1 MASKAWPSWWLWE
14 LEFVPHLL
22 KRMADRD
29 FDEID
34 LRTMLENASGF
45 SPNVVPGRFT
55 VQTRH
60 SGQPWEVSSNRT
72 MMTSSSWSSQHTQRA
87 DT

>member
-1 MASKAWPSWWLWE
+1 
-14 LEFVPHLL
+14 
-22 KRMADRD
+22 MADRD

-60 SGQPWEVSSNRT
+60 SGQPWEVIVEPDDDDELLVVIT
-72 MMTSSSWSSQHTQRA
+72 A
-87 DT
+87 YPVG

>member
-1 MASKAWPSWWLWE
+1 
-14 LEFVPHLL
+14 
-22 KRMADRD
+22 MADRD

-55 VQTRH
+55 VHTRQ
-60 SGQPWEVSSNRT
+60 SGQPWEVIVEPDDDDELLVVIT
-72 MMTSSSWSSQHTQRA
+72 A
-87 DT
+87 YPVG